1 MKKLLWLLLVL
12 LIGCVTTHDAGT
24 YLSSDNRFSVEIPEG
39 WRRLETDKYL
49 MITKDGPFLQ
59 YALIQQR
66 PTNRPF
72 RYTRKSLNGSML
84 PQEAAGL
91 IIDELASD
99 RNLQNFHLI
108 ENAPVRIDGHE
119 GFRILF
125 SYNDKKGSTFKTL
138 YCGFVTG
145 NSFYNIRYSA
155 AMRHYFDK
163 DLATFEQ
170 LLGTFKVI

>member
-1 MKKLLWLLLVL
+1 MKKLLLVL
-12 LIGCVTTHDAGT
+12 LVLLVGCVTTHDGGP
-24 YLSSDNRFSVEIPEG
+24 YQSSDYKFAVEIPDG
-39 WRRLETDKYL
+39 WRRLDTDKYL
-49 MITKDGPFLQ
+49 MITRDGPFLQ

-66 PTNRPF
+66 PADRPF
-72 RYTRKSLNGSML
+72 RYTQKSLNNRML

-91 IIDELASD
+91 IIDELSSD
-99 RNLQNFHLI
+99 RNLQNFRLI
-108 ENAPVRIDGHE
+108 ENVPARIDGHE

-138 YCGFVTG
+138 YYGFVSG

-155 AMRHYFDK
+155 AIRHYFDK

-170 LLGTFKVI
+170 LLDTFKVI